1 MRQPK
6 AWVSQSLGR
15 GLVSGVQGTWEGRK
29 VSCVYKVTAGKFH
42 KRSCRRVV
50 GTAEPT
56 GLGRGPEPGSEVL
69 RHLPQKKWRAE
80 QSLCKLALEN
90 TLKQPPRD

>member
-1 MRQPK
+1 M
-6 AWVSQSLGR
+6 
-15 GLVSGVQGTWEGRK
+15 
-29 VSCVYKVTAGKFH
+29 YKVTAGKFH

-50 GTAEPT
+50 GMAEPT
-56 GLGRGPEPGSEVL
+56 GLGRGPELSSEVL
-69 RHLPQKKWRAE
+69 HHLPLKKWRAE